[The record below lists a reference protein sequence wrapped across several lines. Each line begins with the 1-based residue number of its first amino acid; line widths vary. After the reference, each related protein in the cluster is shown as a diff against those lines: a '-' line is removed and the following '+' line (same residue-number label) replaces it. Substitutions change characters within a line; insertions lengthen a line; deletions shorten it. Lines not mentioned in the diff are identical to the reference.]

1 MSAINTI
8 PGSTISV
15 IDLVTQ
21 RELRCVNLGALRR
34 PHGIPFADGKVY
46 FTTEV
51 TRRIARY
58 DPAPI

>member
-15 IDLVTQ
+15 DLVTQ
-21 RELRCVNLGALRR
+21 RELRRVNLGALRR
-34 PHGIPFADGKVY
+34 PPGIPFADGQVD